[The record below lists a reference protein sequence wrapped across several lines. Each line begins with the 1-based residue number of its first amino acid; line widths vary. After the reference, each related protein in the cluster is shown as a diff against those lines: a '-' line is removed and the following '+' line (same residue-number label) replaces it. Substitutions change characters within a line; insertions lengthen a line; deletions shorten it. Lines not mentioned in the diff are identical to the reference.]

1 MNVYVYTIVRAV
13 DYKKACVRGWC
24 IITKPDGNVTIRLL
38 FVLSIRGAAWK
49 VNLYLEAMRSLTVR

>member
-1 MNVYVYTIVRAV
+1 MYIRLYVQLTTRKRA
-13 DYKKACVRGWC
+13 CGGWC